1 MRLFP
6 AVYVVVQALKR
17 NKASRIQSVCFIV
30 FFIDVA
36 AMLLFNPRNRKDPG
50 RSFPRAYGLSPA
62 AAGAA
67 GHGNTEK
74 NGKKTVNEA
83 IGKHYYLH
91 PDGIYISLTR

>member
-1 MRLFP
+1 MPLFP

-50 RSFPRAYGLSPA
+50 RSFHRPYGLCPA
-62 AAGAA
+62 AAGAGGHENA
-67 GHGNTEK
+67 GK
-74 NGKKTVNEA
+74 NRKKTIDEA
-83 IGKHYYLH
+83 IGKY
-91 PDGIYISLTR
+91 